1 MGYFLSVVG
10 MVFILEAVPYIL
22 FPSKV
27 KDFAR
32 SIETVSNGMLQAAG
46 LVAAL
51 VGLLVVALGRSL
63 SEM

>member
-63 SEM
+63 SGM